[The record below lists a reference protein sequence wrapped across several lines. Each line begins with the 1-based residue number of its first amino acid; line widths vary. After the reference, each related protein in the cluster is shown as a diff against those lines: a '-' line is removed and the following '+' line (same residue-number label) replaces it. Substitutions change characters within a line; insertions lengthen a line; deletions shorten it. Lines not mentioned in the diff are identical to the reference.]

1 MKRPGDKIPLKYQGY
16 LIGIFL
22 FLLVVWSI
30 LSVWEKT
37 AH

>member
-1 MKRPGDKIPLKYQGY
+1 MKRLWDKIPLKYQGY

-22 FLLVVWSI
+22 FLLVAWSMF
-30 LSVWEKT
+30 SVWDKT

>member
-1 MKRPGDKIPLKYQGY
+1 MKRLWDKIPLNYQRY

-22 FLLVVWSI
+22 FLLVAWSMF
-30 LSVWEKT
+30 SVWDKT